1 MAASPVPGVEST
13 RLVDADED
21 EEPFVVP
28 PSNKDA
34 SFWASLMFAAGAS
47 SRSDDAFAPPNDL
60 PSAAPMERGGRS
72 PPSSF
77 WDQVHECFGFPC
89 FDATH
94 HVDDVESDDSSRALD
109 YDESKARRRRP
120 TRSQPIPEDGELI

>member
-1 MAASPVPGVEST
+1 MAASPVPGVEYT

-47 SRSDDAFAPPNDL
+47 SRSDDAFAPPTDHGF
-60 PSAAPMERGGRS
+60 APMERAGA

-77 WDQVHECFGFPC
+77 WDQAHECFGLLDC

-94 HVDDVESDDSSRALD
+94 YVEADESDDSSRALD